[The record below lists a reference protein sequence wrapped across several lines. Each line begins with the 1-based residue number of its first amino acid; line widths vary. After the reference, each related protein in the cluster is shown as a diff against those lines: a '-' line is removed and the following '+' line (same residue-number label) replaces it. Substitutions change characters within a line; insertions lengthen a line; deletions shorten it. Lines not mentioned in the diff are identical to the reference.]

1 MVISKVSSSVL
12 THILVVTFI
21 SRIKDLIFQIFLSAR
36 NVLNFISKFKKNV
49 NKNKFELL
57 NKLAF
62 DQLFLENV

>member
-12 THILVVTFI
+12 THILVV
-21 SRIKDLIFQIFLSAR
+21 
-36 NVLNFISKFKKNV
+36 KKNV